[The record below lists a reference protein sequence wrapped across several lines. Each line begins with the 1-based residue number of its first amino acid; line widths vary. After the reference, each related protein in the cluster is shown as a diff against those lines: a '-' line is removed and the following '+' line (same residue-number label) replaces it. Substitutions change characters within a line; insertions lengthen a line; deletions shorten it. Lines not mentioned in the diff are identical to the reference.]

1 MKLELITAEGPATL
15 WMRKGRL
22 IRFPQLTMPLLAALT
37 PGDVEIHHTDEI
49 VSQVNFNR
57 AVDLVGITT
66 TTCSAPHA
74 YDVADEFR
82 RRGVAVVLGGP
93 HPTLLPHEAARHADS
108 VLIGEAEGV
117 WPTVIRDFQEG
128 RLKRFYRAAVPPS
141 LAGLPWARR
150 ELIERRAYGRGV
162 LIATRS
168 CPNACGYCMLPHFY
182 HHQYRCRPGEEV
194 IAEAASIQG
203 KALIFW
209 DDNIIGNIDYAREL
223 FRRLIPLR
231 KRWTSQATFNI
242 VDHDDLIHLAAASGC
257 EALFIGL
264 ESISAASLRETGKAF
279 NKPQRY
285 LDGIK
290 KLHDAG
296 IAIQTGLV
304 FGFDNDDVTV
314 FERTLAFLEK
324 AGVDVA
330 SIGSL
335 TPFPGTPIF
344 RKFEEEGRILS
355 HDWSKYNART
365 DVVFRPRRMTP
376 DQLQAGVE
384 WVTKRFYSLSSISR
398 RLLARSRTGLWW
410 NIPRNLGYKIA
421 FDKLGRRGYNPA
433 GQPRHTPSRP
443 SGSRDQRVYLCGRD
457 GWSLQGRN

>member
-49 VSQVNFNR
+49 VSPVSFSR

-74 YDVADEFR
+74 YDVAEEFR
-82 RRGVAVVLGGP
+82 ARGVKVVLGGP
-93 HPTLLPHEAARHADS
+93 HPTLLPEEAAQHADS

-117 WPTVIRDFQEG
+117 WPALVRDFQNG
-128 RLKRFYRAAVPPS
+128 RLKPFYRAAAAPS

-168 CPNACGYCMLPHFY
+168 CPHACGYCMLPHFY
-182 HHQYRCRPGEEV
+182 HHRYRCRPSEEV
-194 IAEAASIQG
+194 IAEAASIQE

-209 DDNIIGNIDYAREL
+209 DDNIIGNLDYAREL
-223 FRRLIPLR
+223 FRRLIPLG
-231 KRWTSQATFNI
+231 KRWTSQATFNL

-264 ESISAASLRETGKAF
+264 ESISQASLRETGKAF
-279 NKPQRY
+279 NKPRRY
-285 LDGIK
+285 LEGIK

-296 IAIQTGLV
+296 IAVQTGLV
-304 FGFDNDDVTV
+304 FGFDHDDTTV
-314 FERTLAFLEK
+314 FERTLAFLEQ
-324 AGVDVA
+324 AGVDVV

-344 RKFEEEGRILS
+344 RKLEEQGRILTR
-355 HDWSKYNART
+355 DWSKYNART
-365 DVVFRPRRMTP
+365 DVVFRPRQMTP

-384 WVTKRFYSLSSISR
+384 WITKQFYSLSSISR
-398 RLLARSRTGLWW
+398 RLLGRSRTGLWW

-433 GQPRHTPSRP
+433 GQPVPVPGTPDGRP
-443 SGSRDQRVYLCGRD
+443 EDPASPVSAPGAAQ
-457 GWSLQGRN
+457 

>member
-1 MKLELITAEGPATL
+1 
-15 WMRKGRL
+15 
-22 IRFPQLTMPLLAALT
+22 
-37 PGDVEIHHTDEI
+37 
-49 VSQVNFNR
+49 
-57 AVDLVGITT
+57 
-66 TTCSAPHA
+66 
-74 YDVADEFR
+74 
-82 RRGVAVVLGGP
+82 
-93 HPTLLPHEAARHADS
+93 
-108 VLIGEAEGV
+108 
-117 WPTVIRDFQEG
+117 
-128 RLKRFYRAAVPPS
+128 
-141 LAGLPWARR
+141 
-150 ELIERRAYGRGV
+150 
-162 LIATRS
+162 
-168 CPNACGYCMLPHFY
+168 MLPHYY
-182 HHQYRCRPGEEV
+182 HHRYRCRPGEEV

-209 DDNIIGNIDYAREL
+209 DDNIVGNIDYAREL

-296 IAIQTGLV
+296 IAVQTGLV

-314 FERTLAFLEK
+314 FERTLSFLEQ

-344 RKFEEEGRILS
+344 RKLEEEGRILS
-355 HDWSKYNART
+355 YDWSKYNART
-365 DVVFRPRRMTP
+365 DVVFRPRQMTP

-384 WVTKRFYSLSSISR
+384 WVTKQFYSLSSISR
-398 RLLARSRTGLWW
+398 RLLARSWTGLWW

-433 GQPRHTPSRP
+433 DQSRQTPGQPG
-443 SGSRDQRVYLCGRD
+443 GSFDSLVMDTSVPESVGVYCD
-457 GWSLQGRN
+457 P